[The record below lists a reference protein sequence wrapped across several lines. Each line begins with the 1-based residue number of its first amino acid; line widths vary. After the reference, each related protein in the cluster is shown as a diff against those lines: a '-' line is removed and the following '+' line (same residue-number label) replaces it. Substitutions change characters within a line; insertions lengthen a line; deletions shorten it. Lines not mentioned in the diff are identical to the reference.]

1 MKYVAENGKVFE
13 NEISCVRYEK
23 MLENEKDREKY
34 IEQLKDTAFSLVDE
48 IERLEKSLKDVKE
61 EIKYAGIYE
70 DKNGLKPNAMG
81 FNLILSK

>member
-1 MKYVAENGKVFE
+1 MKYVAENGMVFE

-70 DKNGLKPNAMG
+70 DKNGLKPNAMS